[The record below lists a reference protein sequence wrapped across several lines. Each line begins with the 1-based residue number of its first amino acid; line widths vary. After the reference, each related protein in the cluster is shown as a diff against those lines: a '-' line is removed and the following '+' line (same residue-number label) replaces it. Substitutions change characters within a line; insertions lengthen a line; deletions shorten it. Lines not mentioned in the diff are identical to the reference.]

1 MKTKLFTLLF
11 STLAIAISSQTDTWT
26 KTDRT
31 NLFEDCMSTITKYKN
46 ITGEQKESI
55 SLCYISEIT
64 KKYSKT
70 EVDAMIDIEI
80 KRTKEAMI
88 NQCSKNLGIE
98 LNSQIKGEEVV
109 IEKKVEELKKNVNS
123 RELLIGS
130 WKSSDD
136 GVISFKEDGTF
147 LIKYNHYQTFNSTR
161 TYYMVGNIYKGDWF
175 LDENEIITL
184 KCDWQEDIGRWKTDI
199 QNYFGHK
206 KFKISNISASYMKI
220 VDENNAEGPIQ
231 CNKIKE

>member
-1 MKTKLFTLLF
+1 MKIKFYTLLF
-11 STLAIAISSQTDTWT
+11 NCFTFALVSQTDTWT

-80 KRTKEAMI
+80 KRTKEALI
-88 NQCSKNLGIE
+88 NQCAKNLGIE
-98 LNSQIKGEEVV
+98 LNTQLKIEDIVM
-109 IEKKVEELKKNVNS
+109 EKKIEESKKTSS
-123 RELLIGS
+123 RDLLVGS
-130 WKSSDD
+130 WKTSDD
-136 GVISFKEDGTF
+136 ATMEFFEDGTF
-147 LIKYNHYQTFNSTR
+147 TVKYNHSEIFQSDRPF
-161 TYYMVGNIYKGDWF
+161 YMYNNLYKGDWF
-175 LDENEIITL
+175 LDKKDALTL
-184 KCDWQEDIGRWKTDI
+184 KCNWQEDIGRRKI
-199 QNYFGHK
+199 ELINFLGYK
-206 KFKISNISASYMKI
+206 NFKIIEISSSYMLI
-220 VDENNAEGPIQ
+220 ENNNSSSGQIQ